1 MNKLYLLITLKRN
14 CKTTNMELNM
24 LSRAVNA
31 KPIAN
36 IDFIFTWITQN
47 SLHKH
52 TFIFT
57 KQIYLIYK
65 FNTMQAK
72 LMQAITAVRHVI
84 FIK

>member
-1 MNKLYLLITLKRN
+1 
-14 CKTTNMELNM
+14 M

-57 KQIYLIYK
+57 KFTKQIYLIYK

-72 LMQAITAVRHVI
+72 LMQAITDVRHVI